1 MSPLIN
7 WDEVRQLTMPPGP
20 PRDPEA
26 AGGNTWDRSAD
37 MYNQMA
43 KMEKSYTL
51 NQINAFDT
59 SKNDTVLDIGCGPGR
74 IAVPMAQRAKS
85 VTALDSSEKML
96 AYCQQNAREAGVTN
110 LKPHLLDW
118 KDAVVGENLEQ
129 HDIVIAS
136 RSPGMSDIKR
146 ISRFAKKYAVVIA
159 WANAPNIPTII
170 GDLFK
175 GIETARRLPPMK
187 INRDVGFNV
196 TYNIIYD
203 AGYDPNIR
211 IVTDGFTQDFA
222 SREEAY
228 AELWK
233 LHDVPGHIPDLFRQN
248 VDKWLTVK
256 RDGSVTFRRET
267 RSFVIWRDPNPV
279 SKVKAIYPA

>member
-7 WDEVRQLTMPPGP
+7 WEEIRQLTMPAPPEGRERSPG
-20 PRDPEA
+20 
-26 AGGNTWDRSAD
+26 NMWDNSAD
-37 MYNQMA
+37 MYNRMA

-51 NQINAFDT
+51 NQLNAFDT
-59 SKNDTVLDIGCGPGR
+59 TKDDTVLDVGCGPGR
-74 IAVPMAQRAKS
+74 ISVAIAQRAKS

-96 AYCQQNAREAGVTN
+96 AWCEKNAEEAGVTN
-110 LKPHLLDW
+110 INPLLMDW
-118 KDAVVGENLEQ
+118 KDVRPGKNLGQ

-136 RSPGMSDIKR
+136 RSPGMSDL
-146 ISRFAKKYAVVIA
+146 KKLNSLARKYVVIIA

-175 GIETARRLPPMK
+175 GIETGRQLPVMK
-187 INRDVGFNV
+187 IDRRIGYNV

-211 IVTDGFTQDFA
+211 IVTDGFTRDFS

-233 LHDVPGHIPDLFRQN
+233 LREVPGSIPDLFRRN
-248 VDKWLTVK
+248 VDQWLTDNP
-256 RDGSVTFRRET
+256 DGKVTFRRET
-267 RSFVIWRDPNPV
+267 RSFVIWWEPV
-279 SKVKAIYPA
+279 PAI

>member
-7 WDEVRQLTMPPGP
+7 WEEIRQLSMPPGP
-20 PRDPEA
+20 PRDPEGA
-26 AGGNTWDRSAD
+26 AGNMWDRSAD

-43 KMEKSYTL
+43 KMEKTYTL
-51 NQINAFDT
+51 NQIKAFETT
-59 SKNDTVLDIGCGPGR
+59 SNDTVLDIGCGPGR
-74 IAVPMAQRAKS
+74 ISVPMAQRAKS

-110 LKPHLLDW
+110 LNARLLDW

-146 ISRFAKKYAVVIA
+146 ISRFARKYAVVIA

-175 GIETARRLPPMK
+175 GVDEARKTPPMR
-187 INRDVGFNV
+187 INRDVGYNV

-211 IVTDGFTQDFA
+211 IVTDGFTQDFT
-222 SREEAY
+222 SRQEAY
-228 AELWK
+228 GELWK
-233 LHDVPGHIPDLFRQN
+233 LREVPGEIPPVFKQN
-248 VDKWLTVK
+248 VDKWLTDS
-256 RDGSVTFRRET
+256 RTGGVTFRRET
-267 RSFVIWRDPNPV
+267 RSFVIWWDPTTAV
-279 SKVKAIYPA
+279 